1 MGACSDADTTWP
13 PQTLEVADLQCM
25 RLQAHWA
32 LYFLNQCSL
41 EPRAWYIGW

>member
-1 MGACSDADTTWP
+1 
-13 PQTLEVADLQCM
+13 M

-41 EPRAWYIGW
+41 EPRAWYIG